1 MAVACAGPF
10 REERM
15 LPEVRSAALYSGLEE
30 ATFGRVLS
38 FIESGG
44 YALRAYDRF
53 KRLTREPDGTWRV
66 SHPRFIQQ
74 HRMNAGIIVDQP
86 LLAVRFRNGR
96 RLGTVRSEERR
107 VGTEWVSTCRSRW
120 WPYP

>member
-15 LPEVRSAALYSGLEE
+15 LAEVRSAAPYSGLDE

-86 LLAVRFRNGR
+86 MLDVRFWTDSL
-96 RLGTVRSEERR
+96 RLCAVTTVY
-107 VGTEWVSTCRSRW
+107 ST
-120 WPYP
+120 PTLLPAA

>member
-15 LPEVRSAALYSGLEE
+15 LAEVRSAAPYSGLDE
-30 ATFGRVLS
+30 ATFSRVLS

-74 HRMNAGIIVDQP
+74 HRMNAGILVDQP
-86 LLAVRFRNGR
+86 LLDVRFRNGR
-96 RLGTVRSEERR
+96 RLGPVEAGFAEIGRAA
-107 VGTEWVSTCRSRW
+107 CRGRGGQDGEF
-120 WPYP
+120 